1 MNKER
6 IKYAISIMEQA
17 QNLNMG
23 TWQDYD
29 LNTPAT
35 TMEELHTCGNTACFA
50 GYIALS
56 PLFKAEGGVVD
67 SCGEPIMGEEYGEEA
82 ILKFFEMDEK
92 YIPLMWAI
100 VYGHLGDLYIGEYL
114 DLMKDKGLNGEIIH
128 QINEI
133 CELTHWDEW
142 EPKHVISVLEALV
155 DGEFDWL
162 LEKGNE

>member
-17 QNLNMG
+17 ENLYMG
-23 TWQDYD
+23 TWQEVDSH
-29 LNTPAT
+29 TVAT
-35 TMEELHTCGNTACFA
+35 TIKDLHTCGNTACFA

-67 SCGEPIMGEEYGEEA
+67 SCGEPIMGEKRGDEA

-92 YIPLMWAI
+92 YTPLMWAI
-100 VYGHLGDLYIGEYL
+100 VYGHLGDLFVGEYQDPMKVR
-114 DLMKDKGLNGEIIH
+114 DLNDEVLH
-128 QINEI
+128 QVNEI
-133 CELTHWDEW
+133 CELTPWDEW
-142 EPKHVISVLEALV
+142 EPKHVISVLEALL

-162 LEKGNE
+162 LE